1 MSVKNEPLF
10 RFENVYVSVEDNEI
24 VKGVSLTIQAGEKHA
39 IMGPNGSGK
48 SSLANALMGHPS
60 YEITEGNIYI
70 RGEKITDLEPNERAQ
85 LGLFLGMQ
93 YPVAIPGVT
102 VANFLRT
109 ALKAMPNGTER
120 VKGFRKEL
128 KEKFKFLGIDESF
141 ATRYINDGFSGGEKK
156 RLEILQL
163 SILQP
168 VVALLDE
175 TDSGLDIDALQ
186 IVAEGINKFC
196 DDNVAV
202 MLVTHYQRM
211 LNFVKPDSIHVFMD
225 GKIVK
230 TGGPELAFE
239 LEEKGYD
246 WLEKEPETTSEVL
259 V

>member
-24 VKGVSLTIQAGEKHA
+24 VKGVDLTIQAGEKHA

-48 SSLANALMGHPS
+48 SSLANALMGHPN
-60 YEITEGNIYI
+60 YEITKGNIYI
-70 RGEKITDLEPNERAQ
+70 RGEEITNLEPNERAQ
-85 LGLFLGMQ
+85 RGLFLGMQ

-109 ALKAMPNGTER
+109 ALKAMPDGTER
-120 VKGFRKEL
+120 VKRFRKEL

-163 SILQP
+163 SVLQP

-186 IVAEGINKFC
+186 IVAEGINKYC
-196 DDNVAV
+196 DNNVAV

-211 LNFVKPDSIHVFMD
+211 LNFVKPDYIHVFMD

-230 TGGPELAFE
+230 TGGAELALE

-246 WLEKEPETTSEVL
+246 WLEKEPETTSEAL

>member
-24 VKGVSLTIQAGEKHA
+24 VKGVNLTIQAGEKHA

>member
-109 ALKAMPNGTER
+109 ALKAMTNGTER

-230 TGGPELAFE
+230 TGGPELALE

-246 WLEKEPETTSEVL
+246 WLEKEPETTSEAL